1 MLKLLRFVDLL
12 FVTLTFGLTWCHVV
26 EIPGK
31 LRLSGPQWL
40 DVQHNLYV
48 AFGPPFGA
56 PIEVAA
62 ILLTWWVFWLVRR
75 RRPAAL
81 LTLAAAACTTLGL
94 VAWWLLVAPMNDI
107 LNGWTAQTLPSDWTL
122 ARNRW
127 GAGHALHSL
136 LFGLGFGALVAA
148 LLAETPP

>member
-1 MLKLLRFVDLL
+1 MLKLLRFLNLL
-12 FVTLTFGLTWCHVV
+12 LVVLTFGLTWCHVV

-31 LRLSGPQWL
+31 LRLSGSQWL

-62 ILLTWWVFWLVRR
+62 IVLTWWVLFLVRR
-75 RRPAAL
+75 RRPAAAWT
-81 LTLAAAACTTLGL
+81 LTAALCTTFGL
-94 VAWWLLVAPMNDI
+94 VVWFWLVAPMNAV
-107 LNGWTAQTLPSDWTL
+107 LGAWTAETLPADWISV
-122 ARNRW
+122 RNQW
-127 GAGHALHSL
+127 EIGHAIHSALFGFGFVSL
-136 LFGLGFGALVAA
+136 LAA